1 MCAIPPSPVL
11 ALLSLQR
18 PPSVAMNPPNL
29 PAVRLQLMADG
40 DCTVHDAV
48 DARLSPD
55 SANAPDSD
63 HHSMYWQHT
72 LPPTLLPHFGRSLS
86 LPTPSQL
93 CNPHR
98 SLDLA
103 PSSHFAPI
111 SPNASYCHEISLEL
125 ADSLQSII
133 QTMLHVSPQQVLE
146 PAREQLAACTLSVP
160 TPCISAMFTVM
171 KNLNYIS
178 ANMTALC
185 APLPDHESPT
195 LDVEILPHAEH
206 VDFDIGELMQSAGDG
221 LSGVAAQVGADLV
234 LYHGDVGL
242 KHIWVRGNEDAIS
255 YSVSHVSKC
264 PISMVV
270 DLMLAV
276 DNSTSIEHRS
286 TR

>member
-1 MCAIPPSPVL
+1 M
-11 ALLSLQR
+11 
-18 PPSVAMNPPNL
+18 
-29 PAVRLQLMADG
+29 
-40 DCTVHDAV
+40 
-48 DARLSPD
+48 
-55 SANAPDSD
+55 
-63 HHSMYWQHT
+63 
-72 LPPTLLPHFGRSLS
+72 
-86 LPTPSQL
+86 
-93 CNPHR
+93 
-98 SLDLA
+98 
-103 PSSHFAPI
+103 
-111 SPNASYCHEISLEL
+111 
-125 ADSLQSII
+125 
-133 QTMLHVSPQQVLE
+133 
-146 PAREQLAACTLSVP
+146 
-160 TPCISAMFTVM
+160 SAMFTVM

-185 APLPDHESPT
+185 APLPDHGSPT
-195 LDVEILPHAEH
+195 LDVEIPHAEH

>member
-1 MCAIPPSPVL
+1 
-11 ALLSLQR
+11 
-18 PPSVAMNPPNL
+18 MNPPNL

-55 SANAPDSD
+55 SASAPDSD

-98 SLDLA
+98 SLDLT
-103 PSSHFAPI
+103 PSSRFAPI

-133 QTMLHVSPQQVLE
+133 QTMLHISPQQVLE

-160 TPCISAMFTVM
+160 TPCMSAMFTVM

-185 APLPDHESPT
+185 APLPDHGSPT
-195 LDVEILPHAEH
+195 LDVEIPHAEH
-206 VDFDIGELMQSAGDG
+206 VDFDIGELVQSAGDG

-234 LYHGDVGL
+234 IYHGDVGL

-255 YSVSHVSKC
+255 YSLSHVSKC
-264 PISMVV
+264 PILMVV

-286 TR
+286 SR